1 MKEVY
6 YAEDD
11 EEIARCVKAY
21 LEERG
26 FQVQLFPD
34 SRTARQA
41 LRGRLPEVMLID
53 WNLPDGRGDELCR
66 WIRQI
71 FPQLPVIFLTVR
83 GETKDVVAGF
93 AHGADDY
100 VTKPFEL
107 EVLYSRIQAL
117 LRRTGKTG
125 ETKLH
130 CGALTLDRKT
140 MTVFW
145 GQEELRLS
153 QAEYGVLLM
162 LMENKGRTVTR
173 RQLLEQVW
181 DREENYVNDNT
192 LTVTLK
198 RLREK
203 LPDASFLKTI
213 RSFGYRME
221 EDV

>member
-6 YAEDD
+6 YTEDD
-11 EEIARCVKAY
+11 TEIARSVKEY
-21 LEERG
+21 LEARG
-26 FQVQLFPD
+26 FRVQVFSN
-34 SRTARQA
+34 SRITRQA
-41 LRGRLPEVMLID
+41 LRVRQPEVMLID

-66 WIRQI
+66 WIRQN
-71 FPQLPVIFLTVR
+71 FPGLPVIFLTVR

-93 AHGADDY
+93 ENGADDY

-107 EVLYSRIQAL
+107 EVLHSRIQAL
-117 LRRTGKTG
+117 LRRAGKTG

-130 CGALTLDRKT
+130 CGALTLDRET
-140 MTVFW
+140 MAVFW

-153 QAEYGVLLM
+153 QAEYGVLLV

-173 RQLLEQVW
+173 KQLLEQVW
-181 DREENYVNDNT
+181 DREGNYVNDNT

-198 RLREK
+198 RLRGK

-221 EDV
+221 EEV